1 MTHRPTGPQAPRH
14 ATRGV
19 DNQAAIIMVA
29 DLLQLARS
37 TKYPV
42 EAFAFVQ
49 RGLDFTVKRTHGK
62 RDPHAPIE
70 SRHITGRQLCHG
82 LRDYAIQQYG
92 LMARAVLKRWQIRGS
107 EDFGRIVFAMVDA
120 GLLSKTDEDDIAD
133 FVDVFN
139 FAEAFNPQLELAE
152 NN

>member
-1 MTHRPTGPQAPRH
+1 
-14 ATRGV
+14 
-19 DNQAAIIMVA
+19 MVT

-49 RGLDFTVKRTHGK
+49 RGLDFTVQRTHGK
-62 RDPHAPIE
+62 RDPKAPIA
-70 SRHITGRQLCHG
+70 SRHISGRQLCYG
-82 LRDYAIQQYG
+82 LRDYAIEQYG
-92 LMARAVLKRWQIRGS
+92 LLARTVLKSWHIRAS
-107 EDFGRIVFAMVDA
+107 EDFGRIVFAMVEA

-133 FVDVFN
+133 FVGVFD
-139 FAEAFNPQLELAE
+139 FAQAFNPQLELAE